1 MSKLDKN
8 GLEWVVF
15 GFSSLLVLG
24 TLAFLVRDASKA
36 RTPPDVIVELGESV
50 SGAAGHRVPLEIINR
65 GGETAEDVH
74 VEVMMESGAGE
85 KETASVAIE
94 FLPRG
99 SSRKAW
105 VMFKEDPRAAK
116 KIEGRAVGYEVP

>member
-8 GLEWVVF
+8 WLEWTVF
-15 GFSSLLVLG
+15 GVSALLVLG

-36 RTPPDVIVELGESV
+36 RTPPDLVVELGEAV
-50 SGAAGHRVPLEIINR
+50 PGAAGHRVPLEIINR

-74 VEVMMESGAGE
+74 VEVVMESGAGE
-85 KETASVAIE
+85 KETADVAIE

-105 VMFKEDPRAAK
+105 VTFKGDPRAAK